1 MRRVVLEVTRSL
13 VRAVLVEGSPNRLR
27 VQQIVVEPL
36 TEAPTS
42 ELLQRLLK
50 PLQPSR
56 AEVISVVA
64 REQTLTRILKLPSTQ
79 PDELDQMVRVA
90 AKAQLPYSPEQ
101 AAMDWAMMDQQEGTS
116 LVQLVACQREL
127 IERHLTLLQDAGL
140 APSVLT
146 PTSWGIAGWYRRFG
160 KSPQVQEP
168 TMVLHI
174 ERERTDLVV
183 MRHERVVFSRS
194 LNQGLEEWRTSL
206 EPLLQE
212 LERSLTNIRKELPGM
227 EAVSVVLTGVGPLE
241 EWRGM
246 IEQRLGLPVT
256 VRQGYGETTAS
267 KQMQEH
273 LSLQAPYSLVV
284 IMGVAFAASA
294 DLVNLLPHDVRDTQR
309 HHRRSRELALT
320 GGLFA
325 LVLLCGAGV
334 LVNVVRRQ
342 TSQNQQTLEAMKQLE
357 AMTQQTEQQLNDLR
371 LIEGVLVSRRRLAEA
386 LTNLVSVTPSEVL
399 FENLTF
405 EQSRR
410 ELLVRGNA
418 PTTRD
423 VLEYLRVLK
432 QDDRWQR
439 VELRYSARRGS
450 GAESRTDFEIMLEL
464 G

>member
-1 MRRVVLEVTRSL
+1 MRRVVLEVTRLL
-13 VRAVLVEGSPNRLR
+13 VRAVLVEGPPNRLR

-36 TEAPTS
+36 NDAPTA

-64 REQTLTRILKLPSTQ
+64 REQILTRTLKLPATQ
-79 PDELDQMVRVA
+79 HDELDPMINLA
-90 AKAQLPYSPEQ
+90 AKAQLPYPPEH
-101 AAMDWAMMDQQEGTS
+101 AAIDWALVDQQEGMS

-127 IERHLTLLQDAGL
+127 IDRHLTLLRESGL
-140 APSVLT
+140 EPAMLT
-146 PTSWGIAGWYRRFG
+146 PTSWGVAGWYRRFG
-160 KSPQVQEP
+160 KSPGIQEP
-168 TMVLHI
+168 TMALHV

-183 MRHERVVFSRS
+183 IRDHRVVFSRS

-206 EPLLQE
+206 DPLLQE
-212 LERSLTNIRKELPGM
+212 LERSLTNVRKELPGM
-227 EAVSVVLTGVGPLE
+227 EAVSVVLTGIGALE

-256 VRQGYGETTAS
+256 VRQGYEEKTWP
-267 KQMQEH
+267 EPVRRH
-273 LSLQAPYSLVV
+273 LSREAPHSLVIV
-284 IMGVAFAASA
+284 MGLAFADTT
-294 DLVNLLPHDVRDTQR
+294 DLVNLLPHDVRETQQHR
-309 HHRRSRELALT
+309 RRSRELALT

-325 LVLLCGAGV
+325 VVLLCGAGV
-334 LVNVVRRQ
+334 LVNVVHRQ
-342 TSQNQQTLEAMKQLE
+342 TSQNQQTLGVMKQLE
-357 AMTQQTEQQLNDLR
+357 AMTQQTDRQLNDLR
-371 LIEGVLVSRRRLAEA
+371 LIEGVLVSRRTLAAA
-386 LTNLVSVTPSEVL
+386 LTSLVSVTPSEVL

-405 EQSRR
+405 EQSRH
-410 ELLVRGNA
+410 ELLVRGSA

-450 GAESRTDFEIMLEL
+450 GADSRTDFEIMLEP